1 VAVIAPE
8 PGSTRTQPRAG
19 GTIAAGSEG
28 PGTGATFVVSLPVQI
43 ATRHAVDSEPA
54 FAAPGVRR
62 LAGLRVVV
70 VDDEPDARDV
80 TKAIL
85 ASEGAEVVT
94 AASAGDALHAIS
106 GEGLDALVADI
117 GMPERDGY
125 WLIRAVRSLP
135 ASDGGAIPA
144 VALTAWTA
152 PKDRDG
158 RSRPDTT
165 AISAN
170 PSIPTR
176 SWRPCQRWRRERSR
190 SAEFPGQY
198 ERPFRCPPCP
208 NTTRVLVYGR

>member
-1 VAVIAPE
+1 MAVIAPE

-125 WLIRAVRSLP
+125 WLIRALRSLP
-135 ASDGGAIPA
+135 ASDGGAIPGRRTHRLDRAKGSRRAIAAGYNRHLGKPVDPNALVAA
-144 VALTAWTA
+144 VSALA
-152 PKDRDG
+152 
-158 RSRPDTT
+158 
-165 AISAN
+165 
-170 PSIPTR
+170 TR
-176 SWRPCQRWRRERSR
+176 TKS
-190 SAEFPGQY
+190 
-198 ERPFRCPPCP
+198 
-208 NTTRVLVYGR
+208 